1 MQIIVPISRVMPP
14 RKKRTHG
21 NKQKKGHLINVLANA
36 VRNMETLQKEKDR
49 QYQRAVARQVYLTS
63 AGVRLC
69 HEDEGP
75 GPELV
80 SLFKELTLFCELLTP
95 DEFSKSL
102 EMARSFADKVNPW
115 AGITDATQSLEAP
128 ATGSLEVRTSPSPE
142 STPAPKASK
151 DPAESAPVPKA
162 SKKEQKLSGD
172 ALMEEVDGDAAST
185 VAPSGCQ
192 LRPGR
197 EHYGR
202 CPVHC

>member
-49 QYQRAVARQVYLTS
+49 KYLRAVARQVYLTS

-69 HEDEGP
+69 NEDEGP

-102 EMARSFADKVNPW
+102 EMAQAFEDKVNPW
-115 AGITDATQSLEAP
+115 ADITDDATQSPEP
-128 ATGSLEVRTSPSPE
+128 PVTGSHR
-142 STPAPKASK
+142 
-151 DPAESAPVPKA
+151 
-162 SKKEQKLSGD
+162 
-172 ALMEEVDGDAAST
+172 
-185 VAPSGCQ
+185 
-192 LRPGR
+192 
-197 EHYGR
+197 
-202 CPVHC
+202 